1 MNKFLDFDRK
11 KNIIYYNI
19 FLDENEILIK
29 IPLISKLDEKG
40 HSKDVSI
47 ENFDLFS
54 YNNHFLFNCDH
65 YYQ

>member
-1 MNKFLDFDRK
+1 
-11 KNIIYYNI
+11 
-19 FLDENEILIK
+19 
-29 IPLISKLDEKG
+29 LDEKG